1 MKCQYFPGPGQ
12 ELSPLLSVS
21 VRQADTG
28 TEQVVVVKHTHS
40 SVPRSPFGMLKKTGF
55 LSDQTVF
62 LVLLNQRITSTLQRE
77 YLYFLSITTL
87 DNKSVTCIN

>member
-1 MKCQYFPGPGQ
+1 MKCSGHACSDECFGLMKCQYFPGPGQ

-40 SVPRSPFGMLKKTGF
+40 SVPRSPFGMLKKQGF
-55 LSDQTVF
+55 CLIIRCF
-62 LVLLNQRITSTLQRE
+62 
-77 YLYFLSITTL
+77 
-87 DNKSVTCIN
+87 